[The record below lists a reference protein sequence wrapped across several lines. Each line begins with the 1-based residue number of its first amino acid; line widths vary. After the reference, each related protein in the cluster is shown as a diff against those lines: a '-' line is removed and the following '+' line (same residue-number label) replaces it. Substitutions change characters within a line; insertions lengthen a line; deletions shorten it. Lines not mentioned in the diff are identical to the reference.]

1 MLKCFWTWSL
11 KTGSPSGISGSR
23 PSSLGQKISTGEFAI
38 ASLTPGNLKE
48 VEARAEAFEK
58 RATGNR
64 SVVRVGIAH
73 VESRR
78 YEAAQLSTDAK
89 YQLISAWIAGE
100 CYCAPAQEAADLK
113 TMDSGIARSEP
124 ADHSTAR
131 TLPAKKTT

>member
-1 MLKCFWTWSL
+1 MARYEESL
-11 KTGSPSGISGSR
+11 KLFGGARFVLSPL
-23 PSSLGQKISTGEFAI
+23 SSKGLSIGCLLA
-38 ASLTPGNLKE
+38 
-48 VEARAEAFEK
+48 AFEK

-100 CYCAPAQEAADLK
+100 CYCVPAQAAADLK

-131 TLPAKKTT
+131 TLPAKKTK